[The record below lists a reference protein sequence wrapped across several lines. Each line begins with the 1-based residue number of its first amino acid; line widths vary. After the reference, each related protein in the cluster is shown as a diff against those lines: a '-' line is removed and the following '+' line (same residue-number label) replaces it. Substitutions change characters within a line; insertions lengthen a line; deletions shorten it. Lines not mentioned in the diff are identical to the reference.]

1 MSLNN
6 TNMTDSDFLDELCR
20 IIGVRLSENPE
31 NQQRAE
37 VIDLIDEF
45 SSQRWEA
52 GYDAGHESG
61 FNQGRDY

>member
-20 IIGVRLSENPE
+20 IIGVGLSENLE

-37 VIDLIDEF
+37 VIDLIDKF

-52 GYDAGHESG
+52 GCDVGHESG